1 VQVAGRWR
9 SAALLAGGIGLGVA
23 VAVGVPA
30 LSGADDTARPA
41 PAASTPEDLLDLDRV
56 EVDGPRIR
64 TPTAR
69 EAVEEFL
76 AAEKAGDDER
86 SFGLLSDA
94 LRQEYGGVAE
104 WRADAN
110 AVPPVLGFEVEDAP
124 ADEGGSAVV
133 LTTTRFRSSLDSVA
147 GLVPARART
156 SWAVVQEEGGWAVD
170 LDASTQEVLLPPESG
185 IPAAVQEW
193 VRQRQQCVA
202 DDSVR
207 GSPSLAQALCGT
219 SGTAET
225 GDAAPLDP
233 LDVGALQSSF
243 GSDVAA
249 WGRALDVASPVPLRA
264 VLAPLDDR
272 WQVVAVLPAPSDG

>member
-1 VQVAGRWR
+1 VAGRWR
-9 SAALLAGGIGLGVA
+9 GAALVVGGVALGVG

-30 LSGADDTARPA
+30 VTSGDGRPRPA
-41 PAASTPEDLLDLDRV
+41 PVASTSDELLDLARV
-56 EVDGPRIR
+56 EVDGPRTR
-64 TPTAR
+64 TETAR

-76 AAEKAGDDER
+76 TAEQAGDAER
-86 SFGLLSDA
+86 SFGLLTDA

-104 WRADAN
+104 WQADAN
-110 AVPPVLGFEVEDAP
+110 AVPPVLGFEVEESP
-124 ADEGGSAVV
+124 ADEGGERVV
-133 LTTTRFRSSLDSVA
+133 RTTTRFQSSLDSVA

-170 LDASTQEVLLPPESG
+170 LDGSTQEVLLPPLTG
-185 IPAAVQEW
+185 IPAAAQEW

-207 GSPSLAQALCGT
+207 GSPTLAQALCRT
-219 SGTAET
+219 SGAAEL
-225 GDAAPLDP
+225 GQAAPLET
-233 LDVGALQSSF
+233 LDAGALQSSF

-249 WGRALDVASPVPLRA
+249 WGRVVDVRAPVPMRT

-272 WQVVAVLPAPSDG
+272 WQVVAVLPPSGS